1 MATSTNGSSNGNG
14 YKSKASVK
22 RGMEA
27 AKNGAPAEV
36 VAEEMAEKRITPEQ
50 FFANPK
56 QEKSKPQIIEL
67 KELDIQ
73 HIDVKIV
80 GKMGLIMNKWS
91 QKAITQMQDKHAKAA
106 KSKVREA
113 REPEKE
119 FHDATYIR
127 GDGSYGFPAVA
138 FKDAAV
144 TACTS
149 LKGYLTQT
157 QARQAFH
164 VESPDGDALVRI
176 DGDAPVMRTDS
187 VTVGMGAAD
196 LRYRPEFKNWSA
208 VLRIRYNA
216 GVLSAS
222 QIVNLINLA
231 GFAVGV
237 GEWRPERNGINGTFE
252 VARGV

>member
-1 MATSTNGSSNGNG
+1 MGSTNGSGNG
-14 YKSKASVK
+14 YQSKAAVK
-22 RGMEA
+22 RGMDA
-27 AKNGAPAEV
+27 AKNGASKEAVQE
-36 VAEEMAEKRITPEQ
+36 AMAERRITPEQ
-50 FFANPK
+50 FYEHPK
-56 QEKSKPQIIEL
+56 QQKETKSAGIIEL
-67 KELDIQ
+67 MPLDIRT
-73 HIDVKIV
+73 IEIKIV
-80 GKMGLIMNKWS
+80 GEMSLIMNKWS

-113 REPEKE
+113 RVPEQE
-119 FHDATYIR
+119 FVDATYTR
-127 GDGSYGFPAVA
+127 ADGTYGFPAVA
-138 FKDAAV
+138 FKNAAV

-164 VESPDGDALVRI
+164 VESHDGDALVQI
-176 DGDAPVMRTDS
+176 EGDPPVMRTDS

-208 VLRIRYNA
+208 RLRIRYNA

-237 GEWRPERNGINGTFE
+237 GEWRPERNGINGTFR
-252 VARGV
+252 VG

>member
-1 MATSTNGSSNGNG
+1 MASNG
-14 YKSKASVK
+14 YQSKAAVK

-27 AKNGAPAEV
+27 AKNGASPEV
-36 VAEEMAEKRITPEQ
+36 VKEAMAERRITPEQ
-50 FFANPK
+50 FYDHPK
-56 QEKSKPQIIEL
+56 QEKAKPTGIIEL
-67 KELDIQ
+67 MPLDI
-73 HIDVKIV
+73 HVIDVKVV
-80 GKMGLIMNKWS
+80 GTMSLIMNKWS
-91 QKAITQMQDKHAKAA
+91 QKAITQMQDKHAKKA

-119 FHDATYIR
+119 FVDATYIR
-127 GDGSYGFPAVA
+127 PDGSYGFPAVA
-138 FKDAAV
+138 FKNAAV

-176 DGDAPVMRTDS
+176 DGDPPVMRTDS
-187 VTVGMGAAD
+187 VTVGQGSAD

-237 GEWRPERNGINGTFE
+237 GEWRPERNGINGTFT
-252 VARGV
+252 VGSGA